1 MILYYYSFSKEHLIY
16 SLFICLINSFIICD
30 FINNSKIMDL
40 KILNIDKSRNN
51 ENENDISIDIED
63 TTYFSY
69 PYFVKNDD
77 INDIEYLFRIKIN
90 NNNVILDEVE
100 NDNNLDFNNITTIK
114 HICSITYDKL
124 QEHLLNSIDLRDNKT
139 KLEEGV
145 VQFNINNDQN
155 RDSIIEKNKI
165 YVLYE
170 LFNSLIE

>member
-1 MILYYYSFSKEHLIY
+1 
-16 SLFICLINSFIICD
+16 
-30 FINNSKIMDL
+30 MDL
-40 KILNIDKSRNN
+40 KILNIDSEINN
-51 ENENDISIDIED
+51 FDNNDISIGIED

-77 INDIEYLFRIKIN
+77 KNDIEYLFRIKIN

-100 NDNNLDFNNITTIK
+100 NDNNLDFDNITTIK

-145 VQFNINNDQN
+145 VQFNINEQN
-155 RDSIIEKNKI
+155 KESIIEKNKI